1 MIFVKFGCSTKS
13 SEDGYGADAADFL
26 LGNDKETYL
35 NIKLFSVLSS
45 MLSLTWSFS
54 KYEAIQQKGALSF
67 GINPVGRILLTISTF
82 FQVSIVFDAFNWQI

>member
-1 MIFVKFGCSTKS
+1 MIFVKFDCIPLI
-13 SEDGYGADAADFL
+13 SENGFGADAADFL
-26 LGNDKETYL
+26 LGYDKETYI

-82 FQVSIVFDAFNWQI
+82 FQVSIVVDAFN